1 MPFEGNYVFLSSSYS
16 YVKCMKIIKNTSWC
30 HLSLVTLVSVT
41 AVSFLSWL
49 IHEPYLH
56 LLPSYSFGLPGSPP
70 PLHKLWCQTFFFC
83 AFNISHSAC
92 LRGYRTHLLC
102 YWSLSLAFFFPIF
115 TIVIS
120 EETRWTV
127 EPSLA
132 LFFNLFIFFVRN
144 SPAQNVPKLMFLYL
158 EKWRCCRLWAN
169 R

>member
-1 MPFEGNYVFLSSSYS
+1 MLNVWKLLKTLHDVIYNLLLQFQFQQWVSY
-16 YVKCMKIIKNTSWC
+16 
-30 HLSLVTLVSVT
+30 LG
-41 AVSFLSWL
+41 L
-49 IHEPYLH
+49 IHEQYLH
-56 LLPSYSFGLPGSPP
+56 LLPSYSFGLPGNPP
-70 PLHKLWCQTFFFC
+70 THPRAQTLMSNFFFF

-120 EETRWTV
+120 EETLWKV

-132 LFFNLFIFFVRN
+132 LFFLSSFFFVRN
-144 SPAQNVPKLMFLYL
+144 SSAQNAPKLMFLYL